1 MARSDFDLLANLVE
15 ETSKQKTLLEV
26 IRDKS
31 LEKLEG
37 MSKENTEE
45 EIAYNEAIQNLSL
58 TLMDSLDKVITLENE
73 LMDNEAER
81 TKKK

>member
-1 MARSDFDLLANLVE
+1 MARSDFDLLANLVA

-37 MSKENTEE
+37 MSKENNEE
-45 EIAYNEAIQNLSL
+45 EIAYHEAIQNLSL
-58 TLMDSLDKVITLENE
+58 TLMDSLEKVITLENE

-81 TKKK
+81 TKKR